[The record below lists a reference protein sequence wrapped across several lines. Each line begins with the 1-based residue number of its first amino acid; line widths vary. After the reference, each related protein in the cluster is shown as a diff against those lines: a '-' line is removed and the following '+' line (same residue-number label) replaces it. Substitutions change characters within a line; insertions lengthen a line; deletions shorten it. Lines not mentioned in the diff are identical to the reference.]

1 MKKLIVLFSAVAA
14 LAACSKNEVVP
25 AVSGENVEISY
36 KVAPR
41 TKADPQA
48 FDTNNKFASWAYYL
62 PNGKSWETNF
72 KEAQIYIGK
81 DGEEG
86 ATISYGNNVWKD
98 QTTSYYWPKEGSL
111 TFFAYSLNSNF
122 LTNADQTDTHFTCL
136 NHESQYGIFGSLN
149 LDTHPNT
156 DFLVADIAKD
166 KTTNQ
171 NVYDFNGVPTL
182 FKHKLSRVKFAVK
195 KKKSDYPGATI
206 TLNSITFKNLVNVM
220 TYAQYLKV
228 DEAKG
233 FTPDY
238 IFDETGASRSDQKYT
253 TTDFE
258 VKSSAEFVPVPNSNE
273 DRYIYIP
280 QNFKNVKDA
289 NKIATIEVKY
299 TVTFK
304 KGTSET
310 DKGISETY
318 TKTLK
323 VKDIFDS
330 WEIGK
335 RYTFNLIFSLDEINW
350 APAVGDWEDVEN
362 TNGYEIKNPEKV
374 EKVGDTTIQADGDTT
389 TDEQC

>member
-48 FDTNNKFASWAYYL
+48 FDTKNVFASWAYYL

-98 QTTSYYWPKEGSL
+98 LTTSYYWPKEGNL
-111 TFFAYSLNSNF
+111 TFFAYSLNSSS
-122 LTNADQTDTHFTCL
+122 LTDKSGTDTHFTCL
-136 NHESQYGIFGSLN
+136 NHDSQYGIFGTLN

-166 KTTNQ
+166 KTANE
-171 NVYDFNGVPTL
+171 NVYNFNGVPTL
-182 FKHKLSRVKFAVK
+182 FKHKLSRVKFAVR
-195 KKKSDYPGATI
+195 KKSDYPGATI
-206 TLNSITFKNLVNVM
+206 TLNSITFKNLVNGM
-220 TYAQYLKV
+220 TYTQYQN

-233 FTPDY
+233 IIPDY
-238 IFDETGASRSDQKYT
+238 MYPGTARSNQEYT

-258 VKSSAEFVPVPNSNE
+258 VSSTAFDPVPDANE
-273 DRYIYIP
+273 VRYIYIP
-280 QNFKNVKDA
+280 QDFKGVTETD
-289 NKIATIEVKY
+289 KIATIEVKY
-299 TVTFK
+299 TVTLK

-318 TKTLK
+318 TKTLN

-330 WEIGK
+330 WKIGK
-335 RYTFNLIFSLDEINW
+335 RYTFNLIFSLDEIKW
-350 APAVGDWEDVEN
+350 APAVGDWED
-362 TNGYEIKNPEKV
+362 EIKNIDVVTGEVKPANGSISV
-374 EKVGDTTIQADGDTT
+374 DGDTT
-389 TDEQC
+389 TNDQR

>member
-41 TKADPQA
+41 TKADPQT

-98 QTTSYYWPKEGSL
+98 QTTSYYWPKEGNL
-111 TFFAYSLNSNF
+111 TFFAYSLNSSS
-122 LTNADQTDTHFTCL
+122 LTDKSGTDTHFTCL
-136 NHESQYGIFGSLN
+136 NHDSQYGIFGTLN

-166 KTTNQ
+166 KTANE
-171 NVYDFNGVPTL
+171 NVYNFNGVPTL
-182 FKHKLSRVKFAVK
+182 FKHKLSRVKFAVR
-195 KKKSDYPGATI
+195 KKSDYPGTTI
-206 TLNSITFKNLVNVM
+206 TLNSITFKKLVNGM
-220 TYAQYLKV
+220 TYTQYQN

-233 FTPDY
+233 IIPDY
-238 IFDETGASRSDQKYT
+238 MYPGTARSNQEYT

-258 VKSSAEFVPVPNSNE
+258 VSSTAFAPVPDANE
-273 DRYIYIP
+273 VRYIYIP
-280 QNFKNVKDA
+280 QDFKGVTETD
-289 NKIATIEVKY
+289 KIATIEVKY
-299 TVTFK
+299 TVTLK

-318 TKTLK
+318 TKTLN

-335 RYTFNLIFSLDEINW
+335 RYTFNLIFSLDEIRW
-350 APAVGDWEDVEN
+350 APGVGDWED
-362 TNGYEIKNPEKV
+362 EIKNIDVVTGEVKPAN
-374 EKVGDTTIQADGDTT
+374 GSISADGDTT
-389 TDEQC
+389 TNDQR

>member
-48 FDTNNKFASWAYYL
+48 FDTKNVFASWAYYL

-98 QTTSYYWPKEGSL
+98 QTTSYYWPKEGNL
-111 TFFAYSLNSNF
+111 TFFAYSLNSSS
-122 LTNADQTDTHFTCL
+122 LTDKSGTDTHFTCL
-136 NHESQYGIFGSLN
+136 NHDSQYGIFGTLN

-166 KTTNQ
+166 KTANE
-171 NVYDFNGVPTL
+171 NVYNFNGVPTL
-182 FKHKLSRVKFAVK
+182 FKHKLSRVKFAVR
-195 KKKSDYPGATI
+195 KKSDYPGATI
-206 TLNSITFKNLVNVM
+206 TLNSITFKKLVNGM
-220 TYAQYLKV
+220 TYTQYQN

-233 FTPDY
+233 IIPDY
-238 IFDETGASRSDQKYT
+238 MYPGTARSNQEYT
-253 TTDFE
+253 TTDFK
-258 VKSSAEFVPVPNSNE
+258 VSSTAFVPVPDANE
-273 DRYIYIP
+273 VRYIYIP
-280 QNFKNVKDA
+280 QDFKGVTETD
-289 NKIATIEVKY
+289 KIATIEVKY
-299 TVTFK
+299 TVTLK

-330 WEIGK
+330 WKMGK
-335 RYTFNLIFSLDEINW
+335 RYTFNLIFSLDEIKW
-350 APAVGDWEDVEN
+350 APAVGDWENETKDIDIVTGKPIPAEGN
-362 TNGYEIKNPEKV
+362 
-374 EKVGDTTIQADGDTT
+374 TT
-389 TDEQC
+389 TGKQN

>member
-48 FDTNNKFASWAYYL
+48 FDTKNVFASWAYYL
-62 PNGKSWETNF
+62 PSGKWDENRTNA
-72 KEAQIYIGK
+72 KIYIGK
-81 DGEEG
+81 EGEEG
-86 ATISYGNNVWKD
+86 ATISYVNNVWKD
-98 QTTSYYWPKEGSL
+98 QDNSYYWPKEGNL
-111 TFFAYSLNSNF
+111 TFFAYSLNSKS
-122 LTNADQTDTHFTCL
+122 LTNKFGNDTHFTCL

-149 LDTHPNT
+149 LDIHPNT
-156 DFLVADIAKD
+156 DFLVADIASD
-166 KTTNQ
+166 KTANE

-182 FKHKLSRVKFAVK
+182 FKHKLSRVKFAV

-220 TYAQYLKV
+220 TYSQFWKDANNDIIQ
-228 DEAKG
+228 
-233 FTPDY
+233 DY
-238 IFDETGASRSDQKYT
+238 IATEGASRSNQEYT
-253 TTDFE
+253 KTDFE
-258 VKSSAEFVPVPNSNE
+258 VSSTAFVPVPNE
-273 DRYIYIP
+273 VRYIYIP
-280 QNFKNVKDA
+280 QDFKNVTDA
-289 NKIATIEVKY
+289 TKIATIEVKY
-299 TVTFK
+299 TVTLK

-318 TKTLK
+318 TKTLN

-335 RYTFNLIFSLDEINW
+335 RYTFNLIFSLDEIKW

-362 TNGYEIKNPEKV
+362 ANGYEIKVP
-374 EKVGDTTIQADGDTT
+374 DTNIPANKDHETT
-389 TDEQC
+389 EAN

>member
-25 AVSGENVEISY
+25 AVSGEKVEISY

-111 TFFAYSLNSNF
+111 TFFAYSLNSSS
-122 LTNADQTDTHFTCL
+122 LTDKSGTDTHFTCL

-149 LDTHPNT
+149 LDAHPNT
-156 DFLVADIAKD
+156 DFLVADIASD
-166 KTTNQ
+166 KTANE
-171 NVYDFNGVPTL
+171 NVYNFNGVPTL
-182 FKHKLSRVKFAVK
+182 FKHKLSRVKFAVR
-195 KKKSDYPGATI
+195 KKSDYPGATI
-206 TLNSITFKNLVNVM
+206 TLNSITFKNLVNGM
-220 TYAQYLKV
+220 TYSQFWKDAN
-228 DEAKG
+228 KG
-233 FTPDY
+233 IIHDY
-238 IFDETGASRSDQKYT
+238 MNPGTDRSDQEYT
-253 TTDFE
+253 KTDFK
-258 VKSSAEFVPVPNSNE
+258 VSSTAFVPVPNE
-273 DRYIYIP
+273 VRYIYIP
-280 QNFKNVKDA
+280 QDFKNVTDA
-289 NKIATIEVKY
+289 TKIATIEVKY

-304 KGTSET
+304 
-310 DKGISETY
+310 DGISETY

-330 WEIGK
+330 WKIGK
-335 RYTFNLIFSLDEINW
+335 RYTFNLIFSLDEIKW
-350 APAVGDWEDVEN
+350 APGVGDWEDE
-362 TNGYEIKNPEKV
+362 TKNIDV
-374 EKVGDTTIQADGDTT
+374 VTGDVKPADSSISADGDTT
-389 TDEQC
+389 TNDQR

>member
-48 FDTNNKFASWAYYL
+48 FDTKNVFASWAYYL
-62 PNGKSWETNF
+62 PSGKWDENRTNA
-72 KEAQIYIGK
+72 KIYIGK
-81 DGEEG
+81 EGEEG

-98 QTTSYYWPKEGSL
+98 QDNSYYWPKEGNL
-111 TFFAYSLNSNF
+111 TFFAYSLNSKS
-122 LTNADQTDTHFTCL
+122 LTNKFGNDTHFTCL

-149 LDTHPNT
+149 LDIHPNT
-156 DFLVADIAKD
+156 DFLVADIASD
-166 KTTNQ
+166 KTANE

-182 FKHKLSRVKFAVK
+182 FKHKLSRVKFAV

-220 TYAQYLKV
+220 TYSQFWKDANNDIIQ
-228 DEAKG
+228 
-233 FTPDY
+233 DY
-238 IFDETGASRSDQKYT
+238 IATEGASRSNQEYT
-253 TTDFE
+253 KTDFE
-258 VKSSAEFVPVPNSNE
+258 VSSTAFVPVPNE
-273 DRYIYIP
+273 VRYIYIP
-280 QNFKNVKDA
+280 QDFKNVTDA
-289 NKIATIEVKY
+289 TKIATIEVKY
-299 TVTFK
+299 TVTLK

-335 RYTFNLIFSLDEINW
+335 RYTFNLIFSLDEIKW

-362 TNGYEIKNPEKV
+362 TNGYEIKDPDKKSKLMMTHQQTSSVNY
-374 EKVGDTTIQADGDTT
+374 
-389 TDEQC
+389 

>member
-48 FDTNNKFASWAYYL
+48 FDTKNVFASWAYYL
-62 PNGKSWETNF
+62 PSGKNWETNF

-86 ATISYGNNVWKD
+86 ATISYGNSVWKD
-98 QTTSYYWPKEGSL
+98 QTASYYWPKEGNL
-111 TFFAYSLNSNF
+111 TFFAYSLNSSS
-122 LTNADQTDTHFTCL
+122 LTDKSGTDTHFTCL
-136 NHESQYGIFGSLN
+136 NHDSQHGIFGTLN

-166 KTTNQ
+166 KTANE
-171 NVYDFNGVPTL
+171 NVYNFNGVPTL
-182 FKHKLSRVKFAVK
+182 FKHKLSRVKFAVR
-195 KKKSDYPGATI
+195 KKSDYPGATI
-206 TLNSITFKNLVNVM
+206 TLNSITFKNLVNGM
-220 TYAQYLKV
+220 TYTQYQN

-233 FTPDY
+233 IIPDY
-238 IFDETGASRSDQKYT
+238 MYPGTARSNQEYT

-258 VKSSAEFVPVPNSNE
+258 VSSTAFVPVPDANE
-273 DRYIYIP
+273 VRYIYIP
-280 QNFKNVKDA
+280 QDFKGVTETD
-289 NKIATIEVKY
+289 KIATIEVKY
-299 TVTFK
+299 TVTLK

-318 TKTLK
+318 TKTLN

-330 WEIGK
+330 WKIGK
-335 RYTFNLIFSLDEINW
+335 RYTFNLIFSLDEIKW
-350 APAVGDWEDVEN
+350 APAVGDWEN
-362 TNGYEIKNPEKV
+362 EIKNIDVVTGEVKP
-374 EKVGDTTIQADGDTT
+374 ADGDTT
-389 TDEQC
+389 TNDQRQ